1 MHLSRRGQFP
11 HGVTRRLNE
20 ARDRINALPPD
31 ERGVSRLVERV
42 LVSSLIGGWYASGG
56 IESKPRRVATKVGL
70 LGSAFA
76 VIWMTTQPS
85 EDLAS
90 ADNNSPRVGA
100 KELSSPGKDTSLDAA
115 ASETTRLETTAASE
129 TGPSETSSTETA
141 PSESE
146 SPQATPSKID
156 ENRAPSPWGWA
167 RLGLAI
173 SAVVGYFVGSFYFSR
188 FIRRKAVAFIRTHI
202 TESRPWTVYGVL
214 VGIVCFAL
222 SFQEDKRNAKLD
234 AKLDS
239 VLRTRA

>member
-1 MHLSRRGQFP
+1 M
-11 HGVTRRLNE
+11 
-20 ARDRINALPPD
+20 
-31 ERGVSRLVERV
+31 
-42 LVSSLIGGWYASGG
+42 VSSLIGGWYASGG

-76 VIWMTTQPS
+76 VIWMTTQSS

-100 KELSSPGKDTSLDAA
+100 KELSSPGKDTSLEAA
-115 ASETTRLETTAASE
+115 ASETTRLETAE
-129 TGPSETSSTETA
+129 GPGTSS
-141 PSESE
+141 SESE
-146 SPQATPSKID
+146 SPQATPSKND

-167 RLGLAI
+167 RLGMAI

-188 FIRRKAVAFIRTHI
+188 FIRRKALAFIRAHI

-222 SFQEDKRNAKLD
+222 SFQEDKHTANLGDRLSA
-234 AKLDS
+234 
-239 VLRTRA
+239 LRARA